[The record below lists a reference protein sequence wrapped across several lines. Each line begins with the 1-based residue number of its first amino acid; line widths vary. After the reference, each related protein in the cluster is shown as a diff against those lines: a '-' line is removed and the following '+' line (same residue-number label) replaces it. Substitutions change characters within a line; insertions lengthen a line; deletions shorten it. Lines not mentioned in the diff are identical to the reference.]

1 MSNLL
6 HTELPLRYQT
16 PTSWAGQ
23 ALSDPIALL
32 NDHAHLEK
40 KAASNALELLSR
52 WPAAEPPETWVST
65 LTSIA
70 SDEAVHL
77 RQVSRI
83 LENRNGSLDRAHRNP
98 YTMALR
104 ECVRLGQGTE
114 EVLDRLLVSALIEAR
129 SCERFGLLADDNSDP
144 ELRKLYKGLWSSELG
159 HYTAF
164 LTLANDIVPQREIDE
179 RWDWMLDKEATII
192 RKQPPGPRMHSGVA
206 ESSHD

>member
-1 MSNLL
+1 MSN
-6 HTELPLRYQT
+6 TATNDLPLRYIT
-16 PTSWAGQ
+16 PPGWA
-23 ALSDPIALL
+23 ADVLNDPIALL

-65 LTSIA
+65 LTAIA

-83 LENRNGSLDRAHRNP
+83 LENRQGALDRAHRNP

-104 ECVRLGQGTE
+104 DLVRLGHGTE

-129 SCERFGLLADDNSDP
+129 SCERFGLLAEDKTDP
-144 ELRKLYKGLWSSELG
+144 ELQRLYKGLWSSELG

-164 LTLANDIVPQREIDE
+164 LTLATDIVPKATIDT
-179 RWDWMLDKEATII
+179 RWDWMLNQEARII
-192 RKQPPGPRMHSGVA
+192 ETQPPGPRMHSGVA
-206 ESSHD
+206 GNTRA